1 MTIKLITAFVLA
13 FLFATAF
20 GKFYVPWLR
29 RIKAGQEIKENGP
42 SWHMSKSGTPTMGGV
57 MFILAAIL
65 VCLTVCFEGMLRGEF
80 VNVFIVLF
88 ACVFGAIGF
97 LDDWEKLAKK
107 QNLGLSATAKFLL
120 QLVASLVFV
129 LLMRQIGYV
138 RPSFYL
144 FFVDKTIYMPEWLYF
159 LISSFII
166 VGTVNA
172 VNITDGI
179 DGLAASTSIP
189 VFLFFVALT
198 LVFGDEFEQMGFIAS
213 GMVGGLLGFLVYNF
227 NPAKCFM
234 GDTGSILGSFLYV
247 ACSEW
252 WLRFLDNP
260 TVIGTFKVPLLGHR
274 FLRVHARRRLIQ
286 DQQAGVGGQRAG
298 DLQPALLSVGQAAGL
313 LAFLVRQPHDLQ
325 KLHRLPA
332 HPGFLLAVQAEGRR
346 QKAAAGVHMLGDQD
360 VFKDRQVAEQADILE
375 GTGQTHLGDLVR
387 RFAQCGLVGKFFGVA
402 AQVFPLAAA
411 LGVLAQVGLAVQVQ
425 AAVGGGVYAGH
436 RVKGR
441 RLAGAVGSD
450 QGNDLSLPDLH
461 RKVVDSHYAA
471 ELHRDIFQPKNGVIH
486 SQHRLS
492 PFFCRR
498 TAP

>member
-42 SWHMSKSGTPTMGGV
+42 AWHMSKSGTPTMGGV

-65 VCLTVCFEGMLRGEF
+65 VCITVCFEGMLRGEF

-213 GMVGGLLGFLVYNF
+213 GMIGGLLGFLVYNF

-234 GDTGSILGSFLYV
+234 GDTGSLFLGGMIAALAYGYNMPIMLITLGFVFLMETLSDIIQVGY
-247 ACSEW
+247 
-252 WLRFLDNP
+252 
-260 TVIGTFKVPLLGHR
+260 FKLSHGKRVFKMAPFHHHLEMGGWLGHKWKEKEI
-274 FLRVHARRRLIQ
+274 V
-286 DQQAGVGGQRAG
+286 
-298 DLQPALLSVGQAAGL
+298 ALFTGIS
-313 LAFLVRQPHDLQ
+313 LVM
-325 KLHRLPA
+325 A
-332 HPGFLLAVQAEGRR
+332 IISFIV
-346 QKAAAGVHMLGDQD
+346 
-360 VFKDRQVAEQADILE
+360 
-375 GTGQTHLGDLVR
+375 
-387 RFAQCGLVGKFFGVA
+387 
-402 AQVFPLAAA
+402 
-411 LGVLAQVGLAVQVQ
+411 
-425 AAVGGGVYAGH
+425 VY
-436 RVKGR
+436 K
-441 RLAGAVGSD
+441 
-450 QGNDLSLPDLH
+450 
-461 RKVVDSHYAA
+461 HYM
-471 ELHRDIFQPKNGVIH
+471 GM
-486 SQHRLS
+486 S
-492 PFFCRR
+492 
-498 TAP
+498 